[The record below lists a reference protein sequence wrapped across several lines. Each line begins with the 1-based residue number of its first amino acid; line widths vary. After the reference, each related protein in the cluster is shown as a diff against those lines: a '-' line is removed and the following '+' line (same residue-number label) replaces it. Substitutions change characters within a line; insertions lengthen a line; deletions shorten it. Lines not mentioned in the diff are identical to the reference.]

1 MDEPFRQAVQM
12 CLPQAKVVT
21 DKSHFIRHINRALDK
36 VRSTLQGRT
45 RKGKERDLFKSRCTL
60 LKGAERLAA
69 GEKERLNQLF
79 HRYVLRSYA

>member
-1 MDEPFRQAVQM
+1 MREPFRQAVQM

-21 DKSHFIRHINRALDK
+21 DKSHLVRHTNGAPDK
-36 VRSTLQGRT
+36 VRSRLQGGT